1 MTDGEAELI
10 RLEAGR
16 ARLEIWPERGGS
28 ITRYWWQGESGALD
42 WLRPNSR
49 LSADP
54 LAMGC
59 FPLVP
64 FSGRIREGRFDVAG
78 RRIALPLNF
87 LPERHAIHGHGWQ
100 APWTLVQRSAH
111 AATIEYR
118 HRPDAWPM
126 AYLARQT
133 FTLGEAALE
142 LEIEVTNL
150 ADVAMPAGLGFHP
163 YFPRTPGARVSAKVA
178 AMWESDQEVM
188 PTRLIAP
195 PPERDLTAGVVAEA
209 AALDNIY
216 TGWDGRAVIAW
227 PERDAGLVIT
237 ADPPVDFLI
246 VFTPPGAD
254 FFCVEPVSTCADAFN
269 LQAAGRED
277 SGTRILAPG
286 ESLSARARLHP
297 QL

>member
-178 AMWESDQEVM
+178 AMWESDQAHHTPRKVVIIQRLTSPFFPTSRKGWDNFVPVSAPSLAM
-188 PTRLIAP
+188 PESAS
-195 PPERDLTAGVVAEA
+195 VARFA
-209 AALDNIY
+209 AA
-216 TGWDGRAVIAW
+216 T
-227 PERDAGLVIT
+227 
-237 ADPPVDFLI
+237 
-246 VFTPPGAD
+246 
-254 FFCVEPVSTCADAFN
+254 
-269 LQAAGRED
+269 
-277 SGTRILAPG
+277 
-286 ESLSARARLHP
+286 
-297 QL
+297 